1 MVRPAA
7 RREAAA
13 YLQQQHRFSQRRACR
28 LLQLSRATARCRPR
42 AQDGGALRQ
51 RLRELAAQRPRFGY
65 RRLTALLCREGEPV
79 NHKRVYR
86 HYRAE
91 GLQVPRRRRKRVAIR
106 RPATSPSSTGAN
118 QEWAMDFVHDTTAS
132 GQPFRA
138 LTLVDTYTR
147 ECHAIEVARS
157 LPSERVIRV
166 LERLMPRH
174 GRPQR
179 IRIDNGPE
187 FVSRALDH
195 WASRH
200 GIQLH
205 FITPGKP
212 MENGHIESFNGK
224 FRDECLNQHWF
235 IDLGDAQQLIEAW
248 RIDYNTVR
256 PHSALG
262 NLPPAWFAEHHRTA
276 RNAPL

>member
-7 RREAAA
+7 RREAAV
-13 YLQQQHRFSQRRACR
+13 YLQQQHHFSQRRACR
-28 LLQLSRATARCRPR
+28 LVNLSRATARCRPR
-42 AQDGGALRQ
+42 QRDEGDVRR

-65 RRLTALLCREGEPV
+65 RRLTVLLRRACGPV

-86 HYRAE
+86 LYRAE
-91 GLQVPRRRRKRVAIR
+91 GLQVPRRRRKRVALR
-106 RPATSPSSTGAN
+106 RQPSFPVNQQAN
-118 QEWAMDFVHDTTAS
+118 QQWAMDFVHDTTAT
-132 GQPFRA
+132 GHAFRA

-166 LERLMPRH
+166 LDRLLEQYGTP
-174 GRPQR
+174 GC
-179 IRIDNGPE
+179 IRVDNGPE
-187 FVSRALDH
+187 FISRALDQ
-195 WASRH
+195 WATRR

-205 FITPGKP
+205 HIPPGKP

-235 IDLGDAQQLIEAW
+235 LDLDDAQQLIEAW
-248 RIDYNTVR
+248 RIDYNTDR

-262 NLPPAWFAEHHRTA
+262 NVSPACFAQHCRQIVSD
-276 RNAPL
+276 PL

>member
-7 RREAAA
+7 RREAVA
-13 YLQQQHRFSQRRACR
+13 YLQQHHRFSQRRACR
-28 LLQLSRATARCRPR
+28 LVNLSRATARYRIRGP
-42 AQDGGALRQ
+42 QDHSVRQ
-51 RLRELAAQRPRFGY
+51 RLRTLAAQRPRFGY
-65 RRLTALLCREGEPV
+65 RRLTVLLRRECGPL

-86 HYRAE
+86 LYRAE
-91 GLQVPRRRRKRVAIR
+91 GLQVPRRRRKRVAGSR
-106 RPATSPSSTGAN
+106 TVVPPVVEQAN
-118 QEWAMDFVHDTTAS
+118 QQWAMDFVQDTTAT

-147 ECHAIEVARS
+147 ECHAIEVGRS

-166 LERLMPRH
+166 LERMMMMY
-174 GRPQR
+174 GRPER
-179 IRIDNGPE
+179 IRVDNGPE
-187 FVSRALDH
+187 FVSRALDQ
-195 WASRH
+195 WAARQ

-235 IDLGDAQQLIEAW
+235 LDLADAQQLIEAW
-248 RIDYNTVR
+248 RVDYNTVR

-262 NLPPAWFAEHHRTA
+262 NLPPAWFAEHRRETI
-276 RNAPL
+276 NAPL

>member
-1 MVRPAA
+1 
-7 RREAAA
+7 
-13 YLQQQHRFSQRRACR
+13 
-28 LLQLSRATARCRPR
+28 
-42 AQDGGALRQ
+42 
-51 RLRELAAQRPRFGY
+51 
-65 RRLTALLCREGEPV
+65 
-79 NHKRVYR
+79 
-86 HYRAE
+86 
-91 GLQVPRRRRKRVAIR
+91 
-106 RPATSPSSTGAN
+106 
-118 QEWAMDFVHDTTAS
+118 MDFVHDTTAS

>member
-7 RREAAA
+7 RREAVA
-13 YLQQQHRFSQRRACR
+13 YLQQHHRFSQRRACR
-28 LLQLSRATARCRPR
+28 LVNLSRATARYRIQGS
-42 AQDGGALRQ
+42 QDHAVRQ
-51 RLRELAAQRPRFGY
+51 RLCRLAAQRPRFGY
-65 RRLTALLCREGEPV
+65 RRLTVLFRRECGSL

-86 HYRAE
+86 LYRAE
-91 GLQVPRRRRKRVAIR
+91 GLQVPRRRRKRVAGSR
-106 RPATSPSSTGAN
+106 MVVPPGVQQAN
-118 QEWAMDFVHDTTAS
+118 QQWAMDVVQDTTAT
-132 GQPFRA
+132 GQSFRA

-166 LERLMPRH
+166 LERMMMMH
-174 GRPQR
+174 GRPER
-179 IRIDNGPE
+179 IRVDNGPE
-187 FVSRALDH
+187 FVSRALDQ
-195 WASRH
+195 WAARQ

-235 IDLGDAQQLIEAW
+235 LDLADAQQLIEAW
-248 RIDYNTVR
+248 RVDYNTVR
-256 PHSALG
+256 PHSSLG
-262 NLPPAWFAEHHRTA
+262 NIPPAWFAEHRRETI
-276 RNAPL
+276 NAPL

>member
-7 RREAAA
+7 RRAAAA
-13 YLQQQHRFSQRRACR
+13 YLQQQHHCSQRRACR
-28 LLQLSRATARCRPR
+28 LLQLSRATARRRPR
-42 AQDGGALRQ
+42 AREAGALRQ
-51 RLRELAAQRPRFGY
+51 RLREVAAQRPRFGY
-65 RRLTALLCREGEPV
+65 RRLTALLRRAGGPI

-86 HYRAE
+86 HDCAE
-91 GLQVPRRRRKRVAIR
+91 GLQVPRRRRKRVAIH
-106 RPATSPSSTGAN
+106 RPATCPSSTGAN

-138 LTLVDTYTR
+138 LTMVDTYTR
-147 ECHAIEVARS
+147 ECHALEVARC

-166 LERLMPRH
+166 LERLMMLH
-174 GRPQR
+174 GRPER
-179 IRIDNGPE
+179 IRVDNGPE
-187 FVSRALDH
+187 FVSRALDQ

-200 GIQLH
+200 RIELH

-212 MENGHIESFNGK
+212 MENGQIESFNGT

-235 IDLGDAQQLIEAW
+235 LDLADAQQITEAW
-248 RIDYNTVR
+248 RSDYNTVR

-262 NLPPAWFAEHHRTA
+262 NLPPAWFAA
-276 RNAPL
+276 RCQETISAPL

>member
-7 RREAAA
+7 KRAAA
-13 YLQQQHRFSQRRACR
+13 TYLQQQHRFSQRRACR
-28 LLQLSRATARCRPR
+28 LLQLARATARCRPR
-42 AQDGGALRQ
+42 AREEGALRQ

-65 RRLTALLCREGEPV
+65 RRLTVLLRREYGPL

-86 HYRAE
+86 LYRAE
-91 GLQVPRRRRKRVAIR
+91 GLQVPRRRRKRVANNR
-106 RPATSPSSTGAN
+106 ATCRLQSSTPN
-118 QEWAMDFVHDTTAS
+118 EQWAMDFVHDTTAA
-132 GQPFRA
+132 GRPFRA

-157 LPSERVIRV
+157 LPSQRVICV
-166 LERLMPRH
+166 LERLITVH
-174 GRPQR
+174 GRPAC
-179 IRIDNGPE
+179 IRVDNGPE
-187 FVSRALDH
+187 FISQALDQ
-195 WASRH
+195 WATRL
-200 GIQLH
+200 GIPLD

-235 IDLGDAQQLIEAW
+235 LSLSDAQKLIEAW

-262 NLPPAWFAEHHRTA
+262 NLPPASFAERCRQTSD
-276 RNAPL
+276 APL